1 MDLRLAP
8 AVPLGDIATEASPT
22 ERPLHLLS
30 LVSDLHKVA
39 EDRAGPLATIA
50 YKGYQKMPS
59 TLRFCLVLHN
69 HQPIGNFDDVF
80 ERAYR
85 DSYLPFLEVFEPYVD
100 LSITLH
106 TSGPLMEWLAGH
118 YPEYLDR
125 LATLVSQQRIEI
137 LGGAFYEA
145 ILTMIPPRDRIGQI
159 TSFRDWLDQHLG
171 AKVRGMWMPERVWEQ
186 SLTQD
191 LVQAGIDYT
200 VLDDFHFSGAGTTR
214 DPLHG
219 YFLTEDNG
227 SVLNL
232 FPGSERLRY
241 LIPFGEPGQT
251 IEHLRMIA
259 EQDPDTVVVFGDDG
273 EKFGT
278 WPDTKE
284 HVYDRG
290 WLRQFFD
297 ILSEQA
303 GWLKTTTLA
312 DAIDHTPPQGT
323 LYLPDAS
330 YREMTEWA
338 LPVERQ
344 QHLETLTD
352 AFQDDSNWQRL
363 KSFVRGGTW
372 RNFKVK
378 YPEANEMYARMMAIS
393 QRVEQAEEQGV
404 AGTPLSAARKA
415 LYRAQCNCSYWHG
428 AFGGIYLPHLRNAVY
443 QNLIDA
449 DRILDEALGK
459 AGPFIEV
466 SVDDYNFDARPE
478 IRLGNEQLTCF
489 LAPAAG
495 GILYELDVRAISHNL
510 LATLARRPEAYHP
523 LIMQG
528 ENSAQEEVASIH
540 QRIVFKQKG
549 LEQRLQ
555 YDARSRKSLI
565 DHFLD
570 NDTTLSEIAR
580 GDQSEHGNFSSSP
593 FMSRIRRNS
602 DRVQVQLWK
611 EGTAFGVPLK
621 LTKGVTLSAGSP
633 TIEIAYLL
641 EGLPVDHPLH
651 FAVEFNFAGLPAGND
666 DRYFHQ
672 EDRRLGP
679 LETLLDLKNIQEV
692 GMIDEWLG
700 IDVRWSANRPTHL
713 WAHPVE
719 TVSQSESGFELV
731 HQSVALLPHW
741 LVQGDDDGRWSVAM
755 EVTLDVDPVSFT
767 RTVAAELAS
776 H

>member
-1 MDLRLAP
+1 M
-8 AVPLGDIATEASPT
+8 SP
-22 ERPLHLLS
+22 
-30 LVSDLHKVA
+30 
-39 EDRAGPLATIA
+39 
-50 YKGYQKMPS
+50 

-106 TSGPLMEWLAGH
+106 TSGPLMEWLASH
-118 YPEYLDR
+118 YPEYLER
-125 LATLVSQQRIEI
+125 LAALVSQERIEI

-186 SLTQD
+186 SLTES
-191 LVQAGIDYT
+191 LVRAGIEYT
-200 VLDDFHFSGAGTTR
+200 VLDDFHFSGAGATLE
-214 DPLHG
+214 PLHG

-241 LIPFGEPGQT
+241 LIPFGEPKQT
-251 IEHLRMIA
+251 VDHLRMIA
-259 EQDPDTVVVFGDDG
+259 EKQPDTIVVFGDDG

-284 HVYDRG
+284 HVYQRG

-297 ILSEQA
+297 MLSEQTA
-303 GWLKTTTLA
+303 WLKTTTLA
-312 DAIDHTPPQGT
+312 DALDHVPPQGT

-344 QHLETLTD
+344 QHLEQLTD
-352 AFQDDSNWQRL
+352 TFQNDSSWQRL

-393 QRVEQAEEQGV
+393 CRVEQAEEQGV
-404 AGTPLSAARKA
+404 AGTLLSAARKS

-428 AFGGIYLPHLRNAVY
+428 AFGGIYLPHLRNAIY

-449 DRILDEALGK
+449 DRILDKALGK
-459 AGPFIEV
+459 TEPFIEA

-478 IRLGNEQLTCF
+478 IRLGNDQLTCF

-495 GILYELDVRAISHNL
+495 GMLYELDVRAISHNL
-510 LATLARRPEAYHP
+510 LASLARRPEAYHQ
-523 LIMQG
+523 LVMQG
-528 ENSAQEEVASIH
+528 ETSVQEEVSSIH
-540 QRIVFKQKG
+540 QRVVFKQKG
-549 LEQRLQ
+549 LDQRIQ
-555 YDARSRKSLI
+555 YDLRPRKSLI

-570 NDTTLSEIAR
+570 LDTPLDAIAR
-580 GDQSEHGNFSSSP
+580 ADHPQHGDFSNGP
-593 FMSRIRRNS
+593 FRSRIRRNT
-602 DRVQVQLWK
+602 DRIQVQLWR
-611 EGTAFGVPLK
+611 EGSVLGIPLR
-621 LTKGVTLSAGSP
+621 LTKGITLSAGSP
-633 TIEIAYLL
+633 TLEIAYLL
-641 EGLPVDHPLH
+641 EGLPTNHDIH
-651 FAVEFNFAGLPAGND
+651 FAVELNFAGLPAGND

-672 EDRRLGP
+672 GPQSLGP
-679 LETLLDLKNIQEV
+679 LETQLDLENVQEM

-700 IDVRWSANRPTHL
+700 LDVRWSANRPTHL

-741 LVQGDDDGRWSVAM
+741 IVRGDAEGRWSVVM
-755 EVTLDVDPVSFT
+755 EITLDVDPVSFT
-767 RTVAAELAS
+767 SPATDEMVL